1 MVGFTETKTDDCDN
15 IQIPGYVTFMKNR
28 RKLTNTRSGG
38 IILAVRDNI
47 VKYIKIINTDCKY
60 VFWFK
65 LDKMLLNSTDDLLC
79 GVVYIPPEG
88 SRYASPDC
96 FIEIEQELI
105 NITNESK
112 CFCLMGDFN
121 ARVGHLN
128 DFFISDDFL
137 AHLNGCTDIFQ
148 PDIVERAL
156 VFESYNIPLK
166 RIVQDTI
173 VNNYGY
179 KLIEF
184 CKKNEVYIVNG
195 QFGSDKNIG
204 GYTILYR
211 FLFHI
216 VIRNQ
221 PTVV

>member
-166 RIVQDTI
+166 RIVQDNI

-184 CKKNEVYIVNG
+184 CKK
-195 QFGSDKNIG
+195 
-204 GYTILYR
+204 
-211 FLFHI
+211 
-216 VIRNQ
+216 
-221 PTVV
+221 